1 MNHPTGPNEQPTR
14 RRLLAAG
21 AGALIVGLAGCS
33 GQEATPEATETP
45 TSIPSIQFSGPQ
57 AAAMT
62 LPARV
67 MAESF
72 SESADAAIEMAYQPP
87 PAIQQ
92 AIAAE
97 AVESGTFPPVAGAR
111 LFGEGK
117 TGIRLLTPLARSFN
131 SIVVRQ
137 EAGISGIEDL
147 LDVTLGTM
155 PRSSA
160 PWTSWAVLAEEE
172 GLDHTAFDYRFG
184 PPAVLFGA
192 AMQGDLDALI
202 GVEPFSSRL
211 LLTDEF
217 EEIYVFS
224 DRWAE
229 ITGSPL
235 PLVEVATYQMTID
248 AKPQAV
254 SALVEGLLEAN
265 EQISADPVGTI
276 RRFREKLGLQEE
288 TQYEFVAGR
297 IGDIYPGSFD
307 TALREGGRELIARA
321 VTAGVLD
328 VDPAESIFVDPRTL

>member
-1 MNHPTGPNEQPTR
+1 MTQLDGPDAQPTR

-21 AGALIVGLAGCS
+21 AGALAVGLAGCS
-33 GQEATPEATETP
+33 GQETPTATETA
-45 TSIPSIQFSGPQ
+45 TATQSIQFTGPQ

-67 MAESF
+67 L
-72 SESADAAIEMAYQPP
+72 AASQTGSDSGGVEVEYQPP

-97 AVESGTFPPVAGAR
+97 AIESGTFPPVAGAR
-111 LFGEGK
+111 LHGEGK
-117 TGIRLLTPLARSFN
+117 PGIRLLAPLARSFN
-131 SIVVRQ
+131 SILVRRG
-137 EAGISGIEDL
+137 AGVSGIEDL
-147 LDVTLGTM
+147 VDVTLGTM

-229 ITGSPL
+229 LTGSPL
-235 PLVEVATYQMTID
+235 PLVEVATYQTTID
-248 AKPQAV
+248 AKPAAV
-254 SALVEGLLEAN
+254 AALIEGLLAAN
-265 EQISADPVGTI
+265 AEISADPLGTI
-276 RRFREKLGLQEE
+276 RRFRENLGLQE
-288 TQYEFVAGR
+288 TAQYEFVAER

-307 TALREGGRELIARA
+307 EALREGGRELIARG

-328 VDPAESIFVDPRTL
+328 ADPADRIFVDPRTL